1 MIGSHNSATY
11 LKEKSWWMTILRPW
25 TRCQTKTLREQYN
38 SGIRYFD
45 FRIKVFG
52 DTEFGHRTNI
62 CHNNVL
68 YKESLFESL
77 CEIDYDDVYIRLI
90 LDYRKEP
97 EDAERLSEL
106 FKSIINFIHD
116 HYDLKIDNAITF
128 WNWKEYIP
136 SSFNIQE
143 EHYSVDASHWYEWIL
158 GPFLFNKLKEKTY
171 KKHFK
176 ELQNKEMKHIV
187 LLKDFI

>member
-11 LKEKSWWMTILRPW
+11 LKEQDWWMKILRPW
-25 TRCQTKTLREQYN
+25 TRCQNKTLKEQYD

-45 FRIKVFG
+45 FRIRVDITQYG
-52 DTEFGHRTNI
+52 YIAWI
-62 CHNNVL
+62 CHNNVIYNKKL
-68 YKESLFESL
+68 YYALK
-77 CEIDYDDVYIRLI
+77 EIDKEDVHIRLI

-97 EDAERLSEL
+97 KNAEELSKIFETIIL
-106 FKSIINFIHD
+106 FIKDNFK
-116 HYDLKIDNAITF
+116 LKLDNAIIY
-128 WNWKEYIP
+128 WNWREYIP

-143 EHYSVDASHWYEWIL
+143 EHYSVDANKWYEWML

-171 KKHFK
+171 KEHFE
-176 ELQNKEMKHIV
+176 ELKNKEMKHTI